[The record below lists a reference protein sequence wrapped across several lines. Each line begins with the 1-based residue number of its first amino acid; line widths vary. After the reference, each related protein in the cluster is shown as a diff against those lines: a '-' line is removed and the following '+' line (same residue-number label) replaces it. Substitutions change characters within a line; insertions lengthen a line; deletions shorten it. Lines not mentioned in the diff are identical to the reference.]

1 MSVIRVTN
9 LTAGYSGLP
18 VVRNLDLSVNAG
30 EVVALLGANGAGKT
44 TTLLT
49 IGGVL
54 PAISGS
60 IDMSAESILA
70 VPVHRIARRGLALL
84 PADRGIIFQLTAGD
98 NLRLHRRKKVTAG
111 GGDPL
116 DYFPE
121 LASLIDRR
129 AGLLSGG
136 EQQMLA
142 LACKLTSQPTA
153 LMVDEMSM
161 GLAPLI
167 VERLLAIVRRIAS
180 ETGVAVLLVEQHVSA
195 ALRVCDRGYVLSHG
209 ELVAEGTADELASN
223 RQLLTSSYLGETG
236 PSENPA
242 PPGI

>member
-1 MSVIRVTN
+1 MSAISVSD
-9 LTAGYSGLP
+9 LTAGYGGLP
-18 VVRNLDLSVNAG
+18 VVRNLNLHVEPG
-30 EVVALLGANGAGKT
+30 EVVALLGSNGAGKT

-60 IDMSAESILA
+60 IEVSGQSIIG

-84 PADRGIIFQLTAGD
+84 PADRGIIFQLTVAE
-98 NLRLHRRKKVTAG
+98 NLRLHRRKGASSGTSA
-111 GGDPL
+111 L
-116 DYFPE
+116 QYFPE
-121 LASLIDRR
+121 LSKLAERR

-153 LMVDEMSM
+153 LMIDELSM

-167 VERLLAIVRRIAS
+167 VERLLSMVRRIAS

-195 ALRVCDRGYVLSHG
+195 ALRVCDRGYVLRHG
-209 ELVAEGTADELASN
+209 ELVVEGNAEELNSN
-223 RQLLTSSYLGETG
+223 RELLMSSYLGD
-236 PSENPA
+236 A
-242 PPGI
+242 

>member
-1 MSVIRVTN
+1 MVSVISVTD
-9 LTAGYSGLP
+9 LTAGYGGLP
-18 VVRNLDLSVNAG
+18 VVRNLNLHVESG
-30 EVVALLGANGAGKT
+30 EVVALLGSNGAGKT

-60 IDMSAESILA
+60 IEVSGESTIG
-70 VPVHRIARRGLALL
+70 VPIHRLARRGLALL
-84 PADRGIIFQLTAGD
+84 PADRGIIFQLTVGE
-98 NLRLHRRKKVTAG
+98 NLRLHRRKKTGSPA
-111 GGDPL
+111 DPAL
-116 DYFPE
+116 EYFPQ
-121 LASLIDRR
+121 LARLVDRR

-142 LACKLTSQPTA
+142 LACKLTSQPIA

-167 VERLLAIVRRIAS
+167 VERLLTLVRRIAS

-195 ALRVCDRGYVLSHG
+195 ALRVCERGYVLSHG
-209 ELVAEGTADELASN
+209 ELVAEGTAAELANN
-223 RQLLTSSYLGETG
+223 RQLLTSSYLGEGT
-236 PSENPA
+236 
-242 PPGI
+242 PGEV

>member
-1 MSVIRVTN
+1 MSAIIVTN
-9 LTAGYSGLP
+9 LTAGYNRLP
-18 VVRNLDLSVNAG
+18 VVRDLNLHVASG
-30 EVVALLGANGAGKT
+30 EVVALLGSNGAGKT

-54 PAISGS
+54 PVISGTIEVS
-60 IDMSAESILA
+60 GESTIG
-70 VPVHRIARRGLALL
+70 VPAHRLARRGLALL
-84 PADRGIIFQLTAGD
+84 PADRGIIFQLTVAE
-98 NLRLHRRKKVTAG
+98 NLRLHRRRRSTAAESA
-111 GGDPL
+111 L
-116 DYFPE
+116 KYFPE
-121 LASLIDRR
+121 LTQLVDRR

-142 LACKLTSQPTA
+142 LACKLESRPKA

-167 VERLLAIVRRIAS
+167 VERLLTMVRQIAS

-209 ELVAEGTADELASN
+209 QLVAEGTAAELANN
-223 RQLLTSSYLGETG
+223 RQLLTSSYLGE
-236 PSENPA
+236 SDRNDD
-242 PPGI
+242 

>member
-1 MSVIRVTN
+1 MRAISVTD
-9 LTAGYSGLP
+9 LTAGYNGLP
-18 VVRNLDLSVNAG
+18 VVRNLNLHVEPG
-30 EVVALLGANGAGKT
+30 EVVALLGSNGAGKT

-60 IDMSAESILA
+60 IEVSGQTTIG

-84 PADRGIIFQLTAGD
+84 PADRGIIFQLTVGE
-98 NLRLHRRKKVTAG
+98 NLRLHRRKGVSS
-111 GGDPL
+111 GDPAL
-116 DYFPE
+116 QYFPE
-121 LASLIDRR
+121 LAKLQDRR

-142 LACKLTSQPTA
+142 LACKLMSQPTA
-153 LMVDEMSM
+153 LMIDELSM

-167 VERLLAIVRRIAS
+167 VARLLAMVRRIAS

-195 ALRVCDRGYVLSHG
+195 ALRVCDRGYVLRHG
-209 ELVAEGTADELASN
+209 ELAAVGTAEELTNN
-223 RQLLTSSYLGETG
+223 RELLMSSYLGEA
-236 PSENPA
+236 S
-242 PPGI
+242 PG

>member
-1 MSVIRVTN
+1 VTAVRAINVAN
-9 LTAGYSGLP
+9 LTAGYDGLP
-18 VVRNLDLSVNAG
+18 VVRNLNMHVEAG
-30 EVVALLGANGAGKT
+30 EVVALLGSNGAGKT

-54 PAISGS
+54 PVISGS
-60 IDMSAESILA
+60 IDVAGQSIIG
-70 VPVHRIARRGLALL
+70 VPVHRVARRGLALL
-84 PADRGIIFQLTAGD
+84 PADRGIIFQLSVAE
-98 NLRLHRRKKVTAG
+98 NLRLHRRKKTASTESA
-111 GGDPL
+111 L
-116 DYFPE
+116 QYFPE
-121 LASLIDRR
+121 LSSILDRR

-142 LACKLTSQPTA
+142 LACKLESRPAA

-167 VERLLAIVRRIAS
+167 VERLLAMVRRIAS
-180 ETGVAVLLVEQHVSA
+180 ETGVAVLLVEQHVAA

-223 RQLLTSSYLGETG
+223 RQLLTSSYLGQASPE
-236 PSENPA
+236 
-242 PPGI
+242 

>member
-1 MSVIRVTN
+1 VSAIIVTN
-9 LTAGYSGLP
+9 LTAGYNRLP
-18 VVRNLDLSVNAG
+18 VVRDLNLHVASG
-30 EVVALLGANGAGKT
+30 EVVALLGSNGAGKT

-54 PAISGS
+54 PVISGTIEVS
-60 IDMSAESILA
+60 GESTIG
-70 VPVHRIARRGLALL
+70 VPAHRLARRGLALL
-84 PADRGIIFQLTAGD
+84 PADRGIIFQLTVAE
-98 NLRLHRRKKVTAG
+98 NLRLHRRRRFTAAESA
-111 GGDPL
+111 L
-116 DYFPE
+116 KYFPE
-121 LASLIDRR
+121 LTQLVDRR

-142 LACKLTSQPTA
+142 LACKLESRPKA

-167 VERLLAIVRRIAS
+167 VERLLTMVRQIAS

-209 ELVAEGTADELASN
+209 QLVAEGTAAELANN
-223 RQLLTSSYLGETG
+223 RQLLTSSYLGE
-236 PSENPA
+236 SDRNDD
-242 PPGI
+242 